1 MRTGF
6 RRAAAA
12 LAIAAAIAL
21 AGAKLPDAPANAGD
35 VAFVPEPGAAK
46 LAAFGFA
53 ALLGDY
59 YWMRAVQIVGS
70 PEGPAGRSE
79 HLGRLID
86 VVTTLDPWVSH
97 AYRFAAVWM
106 TDDEG
111 AVRHANEILERGI
124 AHHPDDWRN
133 RFYLGF
139 NDFFYLGEN
148 AAAADALEPAV
159 GLRGAPRY
167 LGRLVARLRSEAGGG
182 ELESAAAFL
191 SELVRQTE
199 DPYARAEY
207 EKALDEIEA
216 ERRAR
221 ILDAAREEFKRR
233 QGRDIARV
241 EELVRVKPPV
251 LRVLP
256 PEPHGWEWKLD
267 PESGQI
273 VSSYVGHRYELR
285 IDGTNR
291 KMLEGFRARSQ
302 QNPGAKREE
311 GV

>member
-1 MRTGF
+1 LGTGL
-6 RRAAAA
+6 RRGAAA

-21 AGAKLPDAPANAGD
+21 SGARLPAAPAHVGD

-46 LAAFGFA
+46 LAAFGFDA
-53 ALLGDY
+53 VLSDY

-70 PEGPAGRSE
+70 PEGPVGRSH

-86 VVTTLDPWVSH
+86 VVTTLDPWVGH

-106 TDDEG
+106 TDDEA
-111 AVRHANEILERGI
+111 AVRHANAILTRGI

-139 NDFFYLGEN
+139 NHFFYLGEN
-148 AAAADALEPAV
+148 AAAASALEPAV

-167 LGRLVARLRSEAGGG
+167 LGRLVARLRSDAGGG
-182 ELESAAAFL
+182 EIESAAAFL
-191 SELVRQTE
+191 QELLRQTE

-221 ILDAAREEFKRR
+221 TLDAAREEFRR
-233 QGRDIARV
+233 RHGRDITRV
-241 EELVRVKPPV
+241 EDLVQVEPPV
-251 LRVLP
+251 LRALP
-256 PEPHGWEWKLD
+256 PEPHGFEWTLD
-267 PESGQI
+267 RESGRI
-273 VSSYVGHRYELR
+273 VSSYVGHRYQLR
-285 IDGTNR
+285 IDATNR
-291 KMLEGFRARSQ
+291 KFLERFRERSQ
-302 QNPGAKREE
+302 KAGE